1 MKSQNTRQNEVAFC
15 AEVSKFSDKFFDED
29 KSLPF
34 DHSKIE
40 EYGTGSNKRHDLQF
54 FDKKDKLI
62 LTGEVKLPGTI
73 QGQSAFNQVL
83 MQDAFVKATMENNR
97 YFFTWN
103 VNELALFDRS
113 KWDAPTMYDRCVG
126 QWSLGLNLNKPT
138 DVTSPR
144 VIRTLQE
151 EFLPKFF
158 REFAEILEG
167 KKETRKLP
175 PADFY
180 LNALLGFIN
189 VPVHN
194 LRDYL
199 EEQSLKDSKFNER
212 LVTWMTKEQEWNFNP
227 DEFNSWREVLQR
239 ASESMCYVL
248 HNRILFY
255 NAVKTR
261 NNLPELEFTGRAL
274 QNPQVA
280 LDHLRDCF
288 RAAVDKTGDYESI
301 FFPEKT
307 RDEWTTLV
315 ALSSENSLEAWNNI
329 IKSVERFN
337 FKEIPSDILGKT
349 FQKLISPEERHR
361 FGQHYTEETIVDLMN
376 AFCIRK
382 GDAKVFDP
390 SCGSGSFLVRAY
402 YRKYQLDKSLSHQE
416 LLAGIYGCDI
426 NPYPAHLA
434 TLNLAARQLANE
446 ENYPRIAHTNF
457 FKVEA
462 NKTFCELPKMETS
475 HDGRKGR
482 EQILIPQLDAII
494 GNPPY
499 VRQEKILKRSDNNSR
514 KKDNRIPDDQTKEYI
529 TKVADSAYPNSNL
542 SKQSDL
548 HVFFWLASA
557 RFLKQKGWF
566 GFLTS
571 SSWLDAK
578 YGFALQ
584 RWILSH
590 FKLVAVIESL
600 DEPWFSDARVK
611 TCATIMQLCDDAKKR
626 DENPVKFVRL
636 KRPLTEILQKANWE
650 HIEEHDGQE
659 HLRQQAA
666 EDLRDVILKTKTDL
680 SNDELRIVVK
690 RQGDLWNEGL
700 SVAEMFA
707 HQKELSKQSLE
718 DNDDDETT
726 EVHTPAV
733 APRNDL
739 LDYGGGK
746 WGRYLRAPEFYFEIM
761 NEFGAKFTRIGDI
774 AQFKF
779 GIKSGCDDFFMP
791 RDVSAKLLEKHL
803 TESEWK
809 VLPLIRRCKR
819 AEVESGKVK
828 IIEAGDDTL
837 HPIESEF
844 VRPEIHSP
852 MQLNNPI
859 VSADQTDRVVLWTNK
874 PLIGMKGTYAHEYIS
889 WGSRQTF
896 QSNKSKAVPVPQR
909 ETCASR
915 PVWYD
920 ITMEQNGIGL
930 WTKTQKYRHIVPYNP
945 DKIASNCRLYDIT
958 AFDLNESEEV
968 AFMVI
973 LNSTLIAFLKNFYGR
988 YAGSEGTLDTEIVDV
1003 LLIEIP
1009 SPIGVSAKLS
1019 AKLEAT
1025 LQKISQRDVT
1035 HLLEEEFRLC
1045 TDVAQMRVLENKE
1058 IGLPLELQRKDRR
1071 ELDLLIFE
1079 LLGVSDQSRR
1089 ETLVDRLYYET
1100 TKYYRAQ
1107 RIQDIQSSANRTQGG
1122 GNRRVSANSLAMG
1135 AWEEIEAHLK
1145 TPLGEWLENEITDA
1159 KTIELPEGTVRLPEK
1174 FNMFEAT
1181 TLYFGDKNQVDIV
1194 LDNRAEAELLEKIA
1208 VAGLR
1213 GNVKV
1218 PKTERETQ
1226 NLLSKLELHI
1236 AEANEIFTNSA
1247 EQYASDEKLKGQVK
1261 NLLFNWF
1268 IYGK

>member
-1 MKSQNTRQNEVAFC
+1 MTNKSSRQHEVAFC
-15 AEVSKFSDKFFDED
+15 AEVSKFSDKIFDAS
-29 KSLPF
+29 KNLPF
-34 DHSKIE
+34 GYSKIE
-40 EYGTGSNKRHDLQF
+40 TFGTGSNKRHDLQF
-54 FDKKDKLI
+54 FNREDKLI

-73 QGQSAFNQVL
+73 QGQSAFNQIL
-83 MQDAFVKATMENNR
+83 MKDAFDKATMENCR

-103 VNELALFDRS
+103 VNEFALFDRS

-158 REFAEILEG
+158 HDFAEILEG

-194 LRDYL
+194 LQNYL

-212 LVTWMTKEQEWNFNP
+212 LGTWMTKEQEWNFNP
-227 DEFNSWREVLQR
+227 DDFNSWREILQR

-261 NNLPELEFTGRAL
+261 NKLPDLDFSGQAL
-274 QNPQVA
+274 KNPQAA
-280 LDHLRDCF
+280 LEHLQECF
-288 RAAVDKTGDYESI
+288 REAVNKTGDYESI

-315 ALSSENSLEAWNNI
+315 ALSSENALEAWNNI

-402 YRKYQLDKSLSHQE
+402 YRKHQLDKSLSHQE
-416 LLAGIYGCDI
+416 LLASIYGCDI

-457 FKVEA
+457 FKVEP
-462 NKTFCELPKMETS
+462 NKTFCELPRMEIA
-475 HDGRKGR
+475 HDGRKER
-482 EQILIPQLDAII
+482 EEIKLPELDAII

-499 VRQEKILKRSDNNSR
+499 VEQTKISKRSDNNSR
-514 KKDNRIPDDQTKEYI
+514 KKDSRIPDDQTKEYI

-548 HVFFWLASA
+548 HVYFWLASA
-557 RFLKQKGWF
+557 RFLSRNGWF

-590 FKLVAVIESL
+590 FKLVAIIESL

-611 TCATIMQLCDDAKKR
+611 TCATIMQLCNDSKER
-626 DENPVKFVRL
+626 DENQVKFVRL
-636 KRPLTEILQKANWE
+636 KRPLIEILKKADWE

-659 HLRQQAA
+659 HLRQHAA
-666 EDLRDVILKTKTDL
+666 EDLRDLILKTKTDK
-680 SNDELRIVVK
+680 SSDELRIVVK
-690 RQGDLWNEGL
+690 RQGDLWSEGL

-718 DNDDDETT
+718 DEEDEAA
-726 EVHTPAV
+726 EVHTSTISQN
-733 APRNDL
+733 NDL

-746 WGRYLRAPEFYFEIM
+746 WGRYIRAPKFYFEIIK
-761 NEFGAKFTRIGDI
+761 EFGAKFIPLGNVALIKR
-774 AQFKF
+774 
-779 GIKSGCDDFFMP
+779 GITSGCDDFFMP
-791 RDVSAKLLEKHL
+791 RDVSAKLLEKHE
-803 TESEWK
+803 TESEWRI
-809 VLPLIRRCKR
+809 LPLMRRCKR

-828 IIEAGDDTL
+828 IIEAGDKTL
-837 HPIESEF
+837 HPIESKF

-852 MQLNNPI
+852 MQLDKPI
-859 VSADQTDRVVLWTNK
+859 VTANQTDRVVLWTNK
-874 PLIGMKGTYAHEYIS
+874 PLIGMKGTYAHDYIS

-896 QSNKSKAVPVPQR
+896 ESKKSKPVPVPLRSTCLSR
-909 ETCASR
+909 EL
-915 PVWYD
+915 WYD
-920 ITMEQNGIGL
+920 VTGLTPGIGFL
-930 WTKTQKYRHIVPYNP
+930 TKAQKYRHIVPYNP
-945 DKIASNCRLYDIT
+945 EKLTCNCNLYDIHSVN
-958 AFDLNESEEV
+958 LSEIEEKTMM
-968 AFMVI
+968 AI
-973 LNSTLIAFLKNFYGR
+973 LNSTIVGFFKHFYGR
-988 YAGSEGTLDTEIVDV
+988 YAGSEGTLKLEVVDA
-1003 LLIEIP
+1003 LMMEIP
-1009 SPIGVSAKLS
+1009 SPIGVSAELS
-1019 AKLEAT
+1019 AKLEKT

-1045 TDVAQMRVLENKE
+1045 TRVEEMRVLENKP
-1058 IGLPLELQRKDRR
+1058 IGLPLELQREDRR
-1071 ELDLLIFE
+1071 ELDLLVFE
-1079 LLGVSDQSRR
+1079 LLGVKSTKRR
-1089 ETLVDRLYYET
+1089 EELVDRLYYET

-1107 RIQDIQSSANRTQGG
+1107 RIQDIQSSANRTQSGG
-1122 GNRRVSANSLAMG
+1122 KNKVSPNSLAMG
-1135 AWEEIEAHLK
+1135 AWEEIEPHLK
-1145 TPLGEWLENEITDA
+1145 TPLREWLEKEVTDG
-1159 KTIELPEGTVRLPEK
+1159 KTIEIPEGVVRLPEV

-1181 TLYFGDKNQVDIV
+1181 TLYFGDKKQIDLI
-1194 LDNRAEAELLEKIA
+1194 LDNRAEAELLEK
-1208 VAGLR
+1208 VASVGLR
-1213 GNVKV
+1213 GKITI
-1218 PKTERETQ
+1218 PKTEKETQ
-1226 NLLSKLELHI
+1226 NLLSKLENYLSE
-1236 AEANEIFTNSA
+1236 AEDVFTDSA
-1247 EQYASDEKLKGQVK
+1247 QQYASDEKLQGQIK
-1261 NLLFNWF
+1261 NIMFNWF
-1268 IYGK
+1268 VHGK